1 MKNKKGFTLIELLA
15 VIVIL
20 GVLLAI
26 AIPAVAKYINSA
38 KKSTYVDNVQ
48 SYVKA
53 ARQEVLVNNS
63 AYALPVAQ
71 YDATIIS
78 FDTLSSALD
87 NGGKTSSYGG
97 TFKTNSY
104 IVIVNEGTA
113 EDPRYVYYIAAIDDK
128 GYGIGKDA
136 STPAAINYDSLKEY
150 NIVQLG
156 ADNAGYA
163 KVDVGSKIL
172 VSTKTGE
179 SNGVATYSETNSTN
193 NGVTV
198 RYSY

>member
-53 ARQEVLVNNS
+53 ARQEALINNS
-63 AYALPVAQ
+63 PYALPINQ
-71 YDATIIS
+71 NEATVIA
-78 FDTLSSALD
+78 FKKLEGALD

-97 TFKTNSY
+97 TFDANSDKY
-104 IVIVNEGTA
+104 QGAEIDSIGT
-113 EDPRYVYYIAAIDDK
+113 
-128 GYGIGKDA
+128 
-136 STPAAINYDSLKEY
+136 STMN
-150 NIVQLG
+150 NVC
-156 ADNAGYA
+156 ADNFPTDMYAVYEPKTVTLNFDDDNGNTSSTTCTYDGLVNLPEPPTREGY
-163 KVDVGSKIL
+163 DFVGWKL
-172 VSTKTGE
+172 QT
-179 SNGVATYSETNSTN
+179 SN
-193 NGVTV
+193 
-198 RYSY
+198 

>member
-53 ARQEVLVNNS
+53 ARQEVLINNS
-63 AYALPVAQ
+63 PYALPVNENE
-71 YDATIIS
+71 ATVIY
-78 FDTLSSALD
+78 FKTLSSALD

-97 TFKTNSY
+97 TFDEGKSF
-104 IVIVNEGTA
+104 IVIVNENNA
-113 EDPRYVYYIAAIDDK
+113 DDPRYVYYIAAIDSK
-128 GYGIGKDA
+128 GYGIGTSA
-136 STPAAINYDSLKEY
+136 SAAAALNYDSLKEA
-150 NIVQLG
+150 NIFQLG
-156 ADNAGYA
+156 
-163 KVDVGSKIL
+163 VGSGYSGTIA
-172 VSTKTGE
+172 VNSTVTVSTRSGDTYSTKTP
-179 SNGVATYSETNSTN
+179 
-193 NGVTV
+193 TV
-198 RYSY
+198 KYVY